1 METCAQLSD
10 VTSIMG
16 TSHIQMPGARPHIV
30 TLFTVHTSLD
40 ITLLSLANQKH
51 GFMSSDQS
59 EACILSSLCTGLASV
74 NIEASD
80 PSSCLLSH
88 DNNIYCQPQNMKI
101 WIKQDNA
108 LPYLNGAQHNFS
120 PSSSFAIKQISPA
133 FLFIV
138 NGVSQTGLS
147 EHVNPWLSC

>member
-1 METCAQLSD
+1 MIEYCCCDGDMCPD

-16 TSHIQMPGARPHIV
+16 TSHIQMPGAWPHIV
-30 TLFTVHTSLD
+30 TLFTVHTSLS
-40 ITLLSLANQKH
+40 ITSW
-51 GFMSSDQS
+51 
-59 EACILSSLCTGLASV
+59 EARDDELWPIRGLYSVLPVYRLASV

-108 LPYLNGAQHNFS
+108 LPYLNEVQHNFS

-147 EHVNPWLSC
+147 EHVNPWRSC